1 MVITTVLEIVRMT
14 KIEIKQQI
22 VDIAYDNSK

>member
-1 MVITTVLEIVRMT
+1 MVITTVLVIVRMT

>member
-1 MVITTVLEIVRMT
+1 MVITTVLVIVTMA